1 MGEESAFLAEHRS
14 SRDDGRGFDLEKASE
29 GQGLLSMTRR
39 AGRLGGELRIDSK
52 PGKGTEI
59 CLRVPRRGH

>member
-1 MGEESAFLAEHRS
+1 MLTV
-14 SRDDGRGFDLEKASE
+14 RDDGRGFDLEKASE